1 MCMAMTRLP
10 SVCGRSAFASAVTC
24 VNCTSVTHNQS
35 SFYDGEDVTRDL
47 EVETWVHEDEG
58 TAPAPG
64 DLELLRS
71 FLSLHEHPRGT
82 TRTLPPTGRSVRW
95 WLARKGMVDPSD
107 GPISSEDA
115 DRALALLEALRA
127 KLLADTEP
135 HSEPGAGGAIDRVAD
150 AVASDAGL
158 RLRFSPRSGPRIEAS
173 AGGAPGALARLLG
186 IAFVAEVDGTWSR
199 LKECGDSDCRSVFFD
214 RSKNR
219 SGRWCSMRT
228 CGNRNKA
235 RAWRDRRSG
244 S

>member
-1 MCMAMTRLP
+1 MRREPEA
-10 SVCGRSAFASAVTC
+10 
-24 VNCTSVTHNQS
+24 
-35 SFYDGEDVTRDL
+35 
-47 EVETWVHEDEG
+47 ETWVHEDED

-82 TRTLPPTGRSVRW
+82 THTLAPTRRSVRW
-95 WLARKGMVDPSD
+95 WLGRNGLVDPSE

-127 KLLADTEP
+127 KLHADTESR
-135 HSEPGAGGAIDRVAD
+135 SEPGAGGVIDRVAD
-150 AVASDAGL
+150 DVASGAGL
-158 RLRFSPRSGPRIEAS
+158 RLRFSSMSGPRIEAS
-173 AGGAPGALARLLG
+173 AGGASGALARLLG
-186 IAFVAEVDGTWSR
+186 IAFIAEIDGTWSR
-199 LKECGDSDCRSVFFD
+199 LKECGDSECRSVFFD

-235 RAWRDRRSG
+235 RAWRERRSG